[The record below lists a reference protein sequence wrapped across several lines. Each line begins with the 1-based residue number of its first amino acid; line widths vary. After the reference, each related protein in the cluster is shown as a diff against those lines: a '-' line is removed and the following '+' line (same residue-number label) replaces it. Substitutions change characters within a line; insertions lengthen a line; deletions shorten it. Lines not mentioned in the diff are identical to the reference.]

1 MKTKGTGGLGKIK
14 VIGDLGKRSC
24 SGVVEKQVK
33 ERTGVRKRGQPY
45 RGGRCGKGA
54 GARRSLSEKKYIK
67 EK

>member
-45 RGGRCGKGA
+45 
-54 GARRSLSEKKYIK
+54 
-67 EK
+67 

>member
-33 ERTGVRKRGQPY
+33 ERTGGRQAGHVEEPHSRLWGSTVFQKE
-45 RGGRCGKGA
+45 RGGRMH
-54 GARRSLSEKKYIK
+54 I
-67 EK
+67 